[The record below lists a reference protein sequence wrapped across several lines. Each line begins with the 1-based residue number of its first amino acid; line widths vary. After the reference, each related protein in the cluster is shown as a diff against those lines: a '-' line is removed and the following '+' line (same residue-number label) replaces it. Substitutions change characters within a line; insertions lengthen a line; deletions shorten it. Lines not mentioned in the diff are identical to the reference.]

1 MNPADEEKTSFIT
14 PLGLYCYRVMSFGLR
29 NAGAMYQRLVTIMFR
44 DQLGKSME
52 AYIDDMVVKSREPET
67 HLDDLRQTFNILR
80 KYQLKLNASKCAFGV
95 SSDKFLGHLVTRR
108 GIEADPDQITAL
120 QSLQSP
126 RTTKEVQKLTGMIA
140 ALNRFVSRSS
150 DKCRPFF

>member
-1 MNPADEEKTSFIT
+1 
-14 PLGLYCYRVMSFGLR
+14 
-29 NAGAMYQRLVTIMFR
+29 MFR

-67 HLDDLRQTFNILR
+67 HLDDLRQTFNTLR
-80 KYQLKLNASKCAFGV
+80 KYQLKLNAAKCVFGV
-95 SSDKFLGHLVTRR
+95 SSGKFLGHPVTRR

-120 QSLQSP
+120 RSLQSP
-126 RTTKEVQKLTGMIA
+126 RTTKEVQKLTGMIS

-150 DKCRPFF
+150 DKCRPFFQLLRKKAGYVWG